1 MAVPISACTAAILAG
16 GRSLRMG
23 RCKGLL
29 PVGEETM
36 LQRTARI
43 LSPFDEILLSANT
56 PETTAHLP
64 LTTVPDQ
71 YAGAGPLAGLQACL
85 AAAKTPYLFS
95 VPCDLPYFTQEV
107 FTLLLER
114 FPSGMDA
121 MVYFDGTGRPQ
132 PLCGIYRRSALSA
145 MTAHLERGQY
155 RIMDFLSDI
164 ACCYLDAGPLLP
176 PRVFFNMN
184 TPADYAAVTAER
196 K

>member
-1 MAVPISACTAAILAG
+1 MAIPISACAAAILAG
-16 GRSLRMG
+16 GQSLRMG

-29 PVGEETM
+29 PMGAETM

-56 PETTAHLP
+56 PETAAHLP
-64 LTTVPDQ
+64 LTAVPDR

-85 AAAKTPYLFS
+85 SATQKPFLFS

-114 FPSGMDA
+114 FPPGMDA
-121 MVYFDGTGRPQ
+121 MVYYDSTGRPQ
-132 PLCGIYRRSALSA
+132 PLCGIYRRSTLPA
-145 MTAHLERGQY
+145 MTARLERGQY
-155 RIMDFLSDI
+155 RIMDFLSTI
-164 ACCYLDAGPLLP
+164 TCCYLDAGSLLP
-176 PRVFFNMN
+176 CQVFFNMN
-184 TPADYAAVTAER
+184 TPTDYDAVIGKR